1 MLTPM
6 TTINDPSGTTIDEV
20 GGGLYRIT
28 TPVRASGFA
37 FTFNR
42 YLLVDDEAVLFNTGP
57 RKMASLV
64 IAAVAKVL
72 PLAKV
77 RWISFGHVEAD
88 ECGAL
93 NEILAAAPSAVPLC
107 GSLAARVSMNDLA
120 DRAPRELE
128 DGEEIVTGRRRLS
141 WIAAPHV
148 PHAWENGF
156 LFDTTTKT
164 RRLLRPWAEY
174 TGADRAPRGPR
185 ADDPRVHARKCVA
198 RRWREVVAGFGRA
211 RRGVNARVA
220 VPPGA
225 TKSRGVC
232 SDYQTCGI
240 SR

>member
-1 MLTPM
+1 M

-20 GGGLYRIT
+20 GDGLYRIT
-28 TPVRASGFA
+28 TPVRAGGFA

-42 YLLVDDEAVLFNTGP
+42 YLLVDDEAVLFHTGP

-148 PHAWENGF
+148 PHA
-156 LFDTTTKT
+156 
-164 RRLLRPWAEY
+164 
-174 TGADRAPRGPR
+174 
-185 ADDPRVHARKCVA
+185 RV
-198 RRWREVVAGFGRA
+198 EVVAGFGRA